1 MQKHMLRGSDLKTF
15 IKQLQAK
22 LELLGIRS
30 LNRPGLISNPEPYA
44 ARFRDLEEIPG
55 YSCRS
60 CPYLTR
66 SYKNLRAHLNVQHQ
80 IKGTDTRGDTLT
92 PSYRF
97 PITLQT
103 FSRNPRNVSYFIA
116 KGSLCARQSPLQT
129 PLDQLLAS
137 YQQSQAQAL
146 AGLPEPQIQ
155 EPSRKEL
162 TSFLLYSHWHEYMS
176 GPLGKDKLLPLLAR
190 PDPKRLGSDWDSIL
204 DRAYT
209 LTHGLLPKLEGL
221 VPLFSRH
228 NLQTLRS
235 ETLHPSRK
243 DLRQFRV
250 VTKRSRAIYHVFLPH
265 LMVYLLNVYH
275 MDTEQIGHDHA
286 PP

>member
-1 MQKHMLRGSDLKTF
+1 MAALALYSPVVDLISPLTYSAEVNIVFCQQCKCSLSGLINIKRHIMQKHMLRGSDLKTF

-55 YSCRS
+55 YSYRS

-66 SYKNLRAHLNVQHQ
+66 SYKNLRAYLNVQHQ

-162 TSFLLYSHWHEYMS
+162 P
-176 GPLGKDKLLPLLAR
+176 PLQPLA
-190 PDPKRLGSDWDSIL
+190 
-204 DRAYT
+204 
-209 LTHGLLPKLEGL
+209 
-221 VPLFSRH
+221 
-228 NLQTLRS
+228 
-235 ETLHPSRK
+235 
-243 DLRQFRV
+243 
-250 VTKRSRAIYHVFLPH
+250 
-265 LMVYLLNVYH
+265 
-275 MDTEQIGHDHA
+275 
-286 PP
+286 